1 MCSER
6 QCIHHRGRELWALT
20 PRQQANAWV
29 IDEPGQIVTDTP
41 ISGAFLATEQTED
54 VRHACLQFEIKDG
67 RLLRH
72 RTLEP
77 SKRYPFWEKLAP
89 RLFSEPRRR
98 VSPVSTAPNWL
109 QYDQNHFRHEV
120 RKRLVQNQI
129 DAQAVIDALEVPTRA
144 RLQAWQRGACHLSAA
159 ERERLRVICGLDA
172 RRLETCARLDRQVY
186 AEDYRSWA
194 DEPHRPFLRIMGWW
208 YLSPVMP
215 IGALAWAV
223 DCAQAAWLPVE
234 FYPHRGQ
241 RTLLDHDGA
250 IVETKSIFPEE

>member
-20 PRQQANAWV
+20 PRQHANAWV

-120 RKRLVQNQI
+120 HKRLVQNQI
-129 DAQAVIDALEVPTRA
+129 DAHAVIDALEVPTRA

-159 ERERLRVICGLDA
+159 ERERLRVICGLDT

-194 DEPHRPFLRIMGWW
+194 DEPHRPSCGSWDGGICRRSCPSARWRGRSILRRPPG
-208 YLSPVMP
+208 
-215 IGALAWAV
+215 
-223 DCAQAAWLPVE
+223 CPVE

-241 RTLLDHDGA
+241 CTLLDHDGA